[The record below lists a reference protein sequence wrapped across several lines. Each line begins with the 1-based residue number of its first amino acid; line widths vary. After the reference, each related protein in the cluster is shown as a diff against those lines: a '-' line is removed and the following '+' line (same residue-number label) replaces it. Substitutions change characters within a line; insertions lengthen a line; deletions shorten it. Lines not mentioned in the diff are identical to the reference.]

1 MAHTEVILLQRVEN
15 LGQMGDIVRVRP
27 GFARNFLLP
36 QHKALRA
43 TEANKAQFE
52 TKRKVLEA
60 ENLTKRGEA
69 ESVAKKMDGLVV
81 AMIRQAAE
89 GGQLYGSVS
98 TRDIAD
104 AIETKGFKVE
114 RAQVLLNQSIKT
126 LGLFPLDV
134 MLHPEVKVKVT
145 INIAR
150 SEDEAKM
157 QEKTGKAL
165 AANTKAEETTQAAP
179 SDEAPAAKVKKTRK
193 KANDAAGEATPES
206 ADAA

>member
-69 ESVAKKMDGLVV
+69 EAVAKKMDGLVV

-98 TRDIAD
+98 TRDISD
-104 AIETKGFKVE
+104 VIETKGFKVE

-165 AANTKAEETTQAAP
+165 AANTKAEETTQAATP
-179 SDEAPAAKVKKTRK
+179 DEAPAAKVKKPRK
-193 KANDAAGEATPES
+193 KANDAASETTPDS